1 MPARLPRAAPYTPV
15 MTLESVDRELPSVF
29 EVLPSSLP
37 GLVQESRDSGA
48 AMAS

>member
-1 MPARLPRAAPYTPV
+1 MPARLPRAAPYAPV
-15 MTLESVDRELPSVF
+15 MTLASVDRELPSAS

-37 GLVQESRDSGA
+37 GLARASRDSGE